1 MHARLAPIP
10 ASFKMRVGLNAFC
23 EPLSVPD
30 SFKML

>member
-10 ASFKMRVGLNAFC
+10 DSFKCASAFNAFC